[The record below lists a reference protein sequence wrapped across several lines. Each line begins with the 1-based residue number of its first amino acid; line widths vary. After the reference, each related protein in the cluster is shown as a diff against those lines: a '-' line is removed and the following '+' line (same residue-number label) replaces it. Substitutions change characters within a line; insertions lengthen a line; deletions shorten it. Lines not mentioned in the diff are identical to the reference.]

1 MVKAYSGDLRGR
13 VLDAVRDGLSCRAA
27 ARRFGVAT
35 STVIKWVARWRLTGS
50 DAALPQGGDQR
61 SSRIEAYRDE
71 IMALI
76 REQPDITLHEIA
88 GHLRE
93 AHGLTVA
100 PSTVWRFFDR
110 HAVTFKKNR
119 ARQRTATA

>member
-13 VLDAVRDGLSCRAA
+13 VLDAVKGGLSCRAA

-35 STVIKWVARWRLTGS
+35 STAIKWVARWRQTGS
-50 DAALPQGGDQR
+50 HSALPQGGDQR
-61 SSRIEAYRDE
+61 SGRIEAYRAE
-71 IMALI
+71 IMVLV
-76 REQPDITLHEIA
+76 EDKPDIRLHEIA
-88 GHLRE
+88 NHLYE
-93 AHGLTVA
+93 AHGLMVA

-119 ARQRTATA
+119 ARQRATTA